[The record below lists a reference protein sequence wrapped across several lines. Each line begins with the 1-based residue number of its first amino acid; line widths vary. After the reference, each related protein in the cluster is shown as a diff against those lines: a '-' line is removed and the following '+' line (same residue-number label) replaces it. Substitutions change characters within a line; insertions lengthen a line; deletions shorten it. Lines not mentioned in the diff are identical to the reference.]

1 MEIDIP
7 LSLDFALQLKG
18 ELSIRTLAEAP
29 VCPALSS
36 REPRMQKE
44 TMKRQEWIKPQLT
57 RLGEIKDVAGPGQTL
72 LNQTSANKT

>member
-1 MEIDIP
+1 
-7 LSLDFALQLKG
+7 
-18 ELSIRTLAEAP
+18 
-29 VCPALSS
+29 
-36 REPRMQKE
+36 MQKE